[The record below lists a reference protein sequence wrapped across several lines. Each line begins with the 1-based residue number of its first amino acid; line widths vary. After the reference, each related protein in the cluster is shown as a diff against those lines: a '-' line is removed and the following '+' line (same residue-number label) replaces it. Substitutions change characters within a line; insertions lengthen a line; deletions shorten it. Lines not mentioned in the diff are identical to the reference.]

1 MIQVSQLIQKSF
13 IPCSLVAINEPEI
26 ENSGI
31 PQGKFLTRQL
41 LPTGN
46 GSEVLHWTKLNVA
59 MDLLVYG
66 KRIRINECD
75 AFTREYLTSQGI
87 EVNPNETA
95 PADIFTQSRHQPAQ
109 TYTTPSYG
117 IAKNL
122 TK

>member
-1 MIQVSQLIQKSF
+1 
-13 IPCSLVAINEPEI
+13 
-26 ENSGI
+26 
-31 PQGKFLTRQL
+31 
-41 LPTGN
+41 
-46 GSEVLHWTKLNVA
+46 

-95 PADIFTQSRHQPAQ
+95 PADIFTQSRHQPAK

-117 IAKNL
+117 IAFVFIYSIRISAFL
-122 TK
+122 TYSCSK

>member
-1 MIQVSQLIQKSF
+1 
-13 IPCSLVAINEPEI
+13 
-26 ENSGI
+26 
-31 PQGKFLTRQL
+31 
-41 LPTGN
+41 
-46 GSEVLHWTKLNVA
+46 

-117 IAKNL
+117 IAKKTEKVVSKTLVFMYSIRILVFNL
-122 TK
+122 QTVSYNCSKELE